1 MGRHFILSE
10 GKKNLLGKSV
20 AKFKKKRLLYI
31 FTRHKNIH
39 STLQM
44 CDLRMIMF
52 SYMCVLYRFVYK
64 ASTVNGPG
72 ILHGVSSSVL

>member
-1 MGRHFILSE
+1 MGRHFIMSE
-10 GKKNLLGKSV
+10 GKNLLGKSV

-44 CDLRMIMF
+44 CNLRMIMF
-52 SYMCVLYRFVYK
+52 SYMCVLYRYK

-72 ILHGVSSSVL
+72 ILHGVSSTVL